1 MTILH
6 GKIPYEPV
14 WNLEVVLRPEFV
26 IDYTDRWPADQY
38 KKYVNCELECY
49 YENLEIAVMYDQTC
63 LLQEKILNTHAVT
76 LDQNLKDDKQNDHEL
91 IISLSGADIHNN
103 FLVDGRILTLGV
115 GIKIL
120 VEGIDLEWY
129 LNNHKCF
136 LTESHVYKCGTTFMS
151 ENGQQKIN
159 LQTPI
164 YPWLMKNETQIITQ
178 ISKTTSE

>member
-76 LDQNLKDDKQNDHEL
+76 LDQN
-91 IISLSGADIHNN
+91 STLSFFATPAAGTYGT
-103 FLVDGRILTLGV
+103 LV
-115 GIKIL
+115 
-120 VEGIDLEWY
+120 
-129 LNNHKCF
+129 
-136 LTESHVYKCGTTFMS
+136 
-151 ENGQQKIN
+151 
-159 LQTPI
+159 
-164 YPWLMKNETQIITQ
+164 ITQ
-178 ISKTTSE
+178 DATGGRTINTWNSTVTNCLNVRNFTDFQGVSNSIIN